1 MNLRFDSFVST
12 KLLVFVFAAMGLWLA
27 GGCIGARVDEKRSGT
42 KDFTAGWEAVRN
54 REWGEAEDAFSR
66 LMRDYPQSPEGYFG
80 LGVVCAERQK
90 YELAEALFRDTI
102 RLDPSCDPAYANL
115 GRVYL
120 EMEPPRPEEARRLIE
135 QALELAP
142 DNGEN
147 HFAMAVYWAYCED
160 YPKIWSCVRQAEAY
174 GYAVP
179 QDFVEQVRQEE
190 HTVSER
196 IKGTAP

>member
-1 MNLRFDSFVST
+1 MNLSFDTRVST
-12 KLLVFVFAAMGLWLA
+12 KLLVVMFAAMGLWLA
-27 GGCIGARVDEKRSGT
+27 GGCVGARLDEPRSGT
-42 KDFTAGWEAVRN
+42 KDFNAGWEAVRN

-80 LGVVCAERQK
+80 LGVVCAERQE
-90 YELAEALFRDTI
+90 YELAAALFRDTI
-102 RLDPSCDPAYANL
+102 RLDPACNPAYANL

-160 YPKIWSCVRQAEAY
+160 YPQIWSCVRQAEAH

-179 QDFVEQVRQEE
+179 QDFMEMVRQEE
-190 HTVSER
+190 HKASER
-196 IKGTAP
+196 SKGTAP

>member
-1 MNLRFDSFVST
+1 MAISSDVKPTRMELKRTKTRLQTAVRGH
-12 KLLVFVFAAMGLWLA
+12 KLLKDK
-27 GGCIGARVDEKRSGT
+27 RDE
-42 KDFTAGWEAVRN
+42 
-54 REWGEAEDAFSR
+54 
-66 LMRDYPQSPEGYFG
+66 LMRQFMLVVRENKALRQRVE
-80 LGVVCAERQK
+80 LGVVCAERQE

-135 QALELAP
+135 QAFELAP
-142 DNGEN
+142 TNGEN

-160 YPKIWSCVRQAEAY
+160 YPQIWSCVRQAEAH

-179 QDFVEQVRQEE
+179 QDFMEMVRQEE
-190 HTVSER
+190 HKASER
-196 IKGTAP
+196 TKGTAP